1 MDAIALYLTNKDN
14 MIGQKFNRLTVLEE
28 ISERNSSNKKLVKCI
43 CECGTVKNYIAA
55 QLRSGKTKSCGCAK
69 KMCQFKSDAKHRHE
83 LYATWVQMKV
93 RCYSPKHVYYK
104 YYGGKGIRVCDQW
117 MNSFSNFVADMGKRP
132 EGHTLDRID
141 NNLDYCKENC
151 KWSTRKEQANN
162 RSNNVKRTL
171 C

>member
-1 MDAIALYLTNKDN
+1 

-28 ISERNSSNKKLVKCI
+28 LEKRNSSNKKLVKCI
-43 CECGTVKNYIAA
+43 CDCGVVKDYIAA
-55 QLRSGKTKSCGCAK
+55 QLRNSRTKSCGCAK
-69 KMCQFKSDAKHRHE
+69 QMCQFKPDAKHRHE
-83 LYATWVQMKV
+83 LYSTWVQMKV
-93 RCYSPKHVYYK
+93 RCATPSHIYYK
-104 YYGGKGIRVCDQW
+104 YYGGKGIKVCERW
-117 MNSFSNFVADMGKRP
+117 VNSFSNFIEDMGERP

-141 NNLDYCKENC
+141 NNLGYYKENC